1 MNIKKIAMTAL
12 AGAMLIGSVGCANN
26 KKNDN
31 NSNEAMSNSNASVEK
46 SNENAGKMEKKDLV
60 VFAAASMTEAL
71 EELKTEF
78 EKENPNLSLTF
89 NFDSSGTLK
98 TQIDEGADC
107 DVFVSAAQ
115 KQMDELDKEEKIDK
129 ETRFD
134 LLENEVT
141 LAVAKGNEKGIKDF
155 KDLEKDEVE
164 KIALGN
170 ADVPVGQYSEEILKN
185 LGIWDKIQDKVTLGS
200 NVKEVT
206 SWVSEKAADCGI
218 VYKTDAKTAGLETVA
233 VADDSM
239 LENKV
244 IYPAALL
251 KNSKNPEEGK
261 KYLEFLKGE
270 KASEILDKYGFKP
283 LNKGIK

>member
-1 MNIKKIAMTAL
+1 MNFKKIAMTAL
-12 AGAMLIGSVGCANN
+12 AGALLIGTAGCANN

-31 NSNEAMSNSNASVEK
+31 NSNELMSNSNVAK
-46 SNENAGKMEKKDLV
+46 SNEATDTKDKKKV
-60 VFAAASMTEAL
+60 TVFAAASMTEAL

-78 EKENPNLSLTF
+78 EKENPDLNLTF

-115 KQMDELDKEEKIDK
+115 KQMDELDKEDKIDK

-170 ADVPVGQYSEEILKN
+170 SDVPVGQYSEEILKN
-185 LGIWDKIQDKVTLGS
+185 LGIWDKIQDKVTFGS

-206 SWVSEKAADCGI
+206 SWVSEKTVDCGI

-261 KYLEFLKGE
+261 KYLEFLQGE

-283 LNKGIK
+283 LSK

>member
-1 MNIKKIAMTAL
+1 MNFKKIAMTVL
-12 AGAMLIGSVGCANN
+12 AGLMLIGTVGCSNNN
-26 KKNDN
+26 KTDSK
-31 NSNEAMSNSNASVEK
+31 SNEPMSSSNLAK
-46 SNENAGKMEKKDLV
+46 SNENADKDKKDLI

-78 EKENPNLSLTF
+78 EKENPNLNLTF

-98 TQIDEGADC
+98 TQIDSGADC

-115 KQMDELDKEEKIDK
+115 KQMDELEKEDKIDK
-129 ETRFD
+129 DTRID

-155 KDLEKDEVE
+155 KDLEKDDVE

-170 ADVPVGQYSEEILKN
+170 SDVPVGQYSEEILKN
-185 LGIWDKIQDKVTLGS
+185 LGIWDKIQDKVTFGS

-233 VADDSM
+233 IADDSM

-261 KYLEFLKGE
+261 NYLEFLKGE

>member
-1 MNIKKIAMTAL
+1 
-12 AGAMLIGSVGCANN
+12 
-26 KKNDN
+26 
-31 NSNEAMSNSNASVEK
+31 
-46 SNENAGKMEKKDLV
+46 
-60 VFAAASMTEAL
+60 MTEAL

-78 EKENPNLSLTF
+78 EKENPNLNLTF

-98 TQIDEGADC
+98 TQIDSGADC

-115 KQMDELDKEEKIDK
+115 KQMNELEEEDKIDK
-129 ETRFD
+129 DTRID

-155 KDLEKDEVE
+155 KDLEKDDVE

-170 ADVPVGQYSEEILKN
+170 SDVPVGQYSEEILKN

-244 IYPAALL
+244 VYPAALL

-261 KYLEFLKGE
+261 KYLEFLQGE

-283 LNKGIK
+283 LSK

>member
-1 MNIKKIAMTAL
+1 MNFKKIAMTAL
-12 AGAMLIGSVGCANN
+12 AGAMLIGTVGCSNNN
-26 KKNDN
+26 KTDS
-31 NSNEAMSNSNASVEK
+31 NSNEPMSSSNVAK
-46 SNENAGKMEKKDLV
+46 SNENTDKEKKDLV
-60 VFAAASMTEAL
+60 VFAAASMTEVL

-78 EKENPNLSLTF
+78 EKENPDLNLTF

-98 TQIDEGADC
+98 TQIDSGADC

-115 KQMDELDKEEKIDK
+115 KQMDELEDEDKIDK

-141 LAVAKGNEKGIKDF
+141 LAVAEGNEKGIKDF
-155 KDLEKDEVE
+155 KDLEKDDVE

-170 ADVPVGQYSEEILKN
+170 SDVPVGQYSEEILKN

-261 KYLEFLKGE
+261 KYLEFLQGE

-283 LNKGIK
+283 LSK

>member
-1 MNIKKIAMTAL
+1 MNFKKIAMTAL
-12 AGAMLIGSVGCANN
+12 AGALLITTVGCSNN

-31 NSNEAMSNSNASVEK
+31 NSNEAAPSSNVAK
-46 SNENAGKMEKKDLV
+46 SNEKEESKDKKEV
-60 VFAAASMTEAL
+60 TVFAAAS
-71 EELKTEF
+71 
-78 EKENPNLSLTF
+78 NLNLTF

-98 TQIDEGADC
+98 TQIDSGADC

-115 KQMDELDKEEKIDK
+115 KQMDELEKEDKIDK
-129 ETRFD
+129 DTRFD

-155 KDLEKDEVE
+155 KDLEKDDVE

-170 ADVPVGQYSEEILKN
+170 SDVPVGQYSEEILKS

-239 LENKV
+239 LKNKV

-251 KNSKNPEEGK
+251 KNSKNSEEGK
-261 KYLEFLKGE
+261 KYLEFLKGK
-270 KASEILDKYGFKP
+270 KASEVLDKYGFKP
-283 LNKGIK
+283 LSK

>member
-1 MNIKKIAMTAL
+1 MNFKKIAMTAL
-12 AGAMLIGSVGCANN
+12 AGAMLIGTVGCANKN
-26 KKNDN
+26 ANDN
-31 NSNEAMSNSNASVEK
+31 KSNEPMSSSNVAK
-46 SNENAGKMEKKDLV
+46 SNENTDKEKKDLV

-78 EKENPNLSLTF
+78 EKENPNLNLTF

-98 TQIDEGADC
+98 TQIDSGADC

-115 KQMDELDKEEKIDK
+115 KQMDELEDEDKIDK

-141 LAVAKGNEKGIKDF
+141 LAVAEGNEKGIKDF
-155 KDLEKDEVE
+155 KDLEKRDVE

-170 ADVPVGQYSEEILKN
+170 SDVPVGQYSEEILKN
-185 LGIWDKIQDKVTLGS
+185 LGIWDKIQDKVTFGS

-261 KYLEFLKGE
+261 KYLEFLQGK
-270 KASEILDKYGFKP
+270 KASEVLDKYGFKP
-283 LNKGIK
+283 LSK

>member
-12 AGAMLIGSVGCANN
+12 AGLMLVATVGCSN
-26 KKNDN
+26 KNENDN
-31 NSNEAMSNSNASVEK
+31 KSNEDMSSSNVVK
-46 SNENAGKMEKKDLV
+46 SNENVDNKDKKDLV

-115 KQMDELDKEEKIDK
+115 KQMDELEGEDKIDK

>member
-1 MNIKKIAMTAL
+1 MNFKKIAMTAL
-12 AGAMLIGSVGCANN
+12 AGALLITTVGCSNN

-31 NSNEAMSNSNASVEK
+31 NSNETAPSSNVAK
-46 SNENAGKMEKKDLV
+46 SNEKEESKDKKDV
-60 VFAAASMTEAL
+60 IVFAAASMTEAL
-71 EELKTEF
+71 EELKAEF
-78 EKENPNLSLTF
+78 EKENPNLNLTF

-98 TQIDEGADC
+98 TQIDSGADC

-115 KQMDELDKEEKIDK
+115 KQMDELEKKDKIDK
-129 ETRFD
+129 DARFD

-155 KDLEKDEVE
+155 KDLEKRDVE

-170 ADVPVGQYSEEILKN
+170 SDVPVGQYSEEILKN
-185 LGIWDKIQDKVTLGS
+185 LGIWDKIQDKVTFGS

-244 IYPAALL
+244 VYPAALL
-251 KNSKNPEEGK
+251 KNSKNPKEGK

>member
-1 MNIKKIAMTAL
+1 MNFKKIAMTAL
-12 AGAMLIGSVGCANN
+12 AGALLITTVGCSNN

-31 NSNEAMSNSNASVEK
+31 NSNETAPSSNVAK
-46 SNENAGKMEKKDLV
+46 SNEKEESKDKKDV
-60 VFAAASMTEAL
+60 IVFAAASMTEAL
-71 EELKTEF
+71 EELKAEF
-78 EKENPNLSLTF
+78 EKENPNLNLTF

-98 TQIDEGADC
+98 TQIDSGADC

-115 KQMDELDKEEKIDK
+115 KQMDELEKEDKIDK
-129 ETRFD
+129 DTRFD

-170 ADVPVGQYSEEILKN
+170 SDVPVGQYSEEILKN
-185 LGIWDKIQDKVTLGS
+185 LGIWDKIQDKVTFGS

-206 SWVSEKAADCGI
+206 SWVSEKTVDCGI

-283 LNKGIK
+283 LNK

>member
-1 MNIKKIAMTAL
+1 MNFKKIAMTAL
-12 AGAMLIGSVGCANN
+12 AGALLIGTAACANN
-26 KKNDN
+26 NKNDN
-31 NSNEAMSNSNASVEK
+31 NSNEPMSNSNVAK
-46 SNENAGKMEKKDLV
+46 SNEPTSTKDKKEV
-60 VFAAASMTEAL
+60 TVFAAASMTEAL

-98 TQIDEGADC
+98 TQIDSGADC

-115 KQMDELDKEEKIDK
+115 KQMDELEDEDKIDK

-141 LAVAKGNEKGIKDF
+141 LAVAEGNEKGIKDF
-155 KDLEKDEVE
+155 KDLEKDDVE

-170 ADVPVGQYSEEILKN
+170 SDVPVGQYSEEILKN

-261 KYLEFLKGE
+261 KYLEFLQGE

-283 LNKGIK
+283 LSK

>member
-1 MNIKKIAMTAL
+1 MNFKKIAMTAL
-12 AGAMLIGSVGCANN
+12 AGVMLIGTVGCSNNN
-26 KKNDN
+26 KTDS
-31 NSNEAMSNSNASVEK
+31 NSNEPMSSSNVAK
-46 SNENAGKMEKKDLV
+46 SNENTDSKEKKDLV

-78 EKENPNLSLTF
+78 EKENPNLNLTF

-98 TQIDEGADC
+98 TQIDSGADC

-115 KQMDELDKEEKIDK
+115 KQMNELEEEDKIDK
-129 ETRFD
+129 DTRID

-170 ADVPVGQYSEEILKN
+170 SDVPVGQYSEEILKN
-185 LGIWDKIQDKVTLGS
+185 LGIWDKIQDKVTFGS

-206 SWVSEKAADCGI
+206 SWVSEKTVDCGI

-261 KYLEFLKGE
+261 KYLEFLQGK

-283 LNKGIK
+283 LSK

>member
-1 MNIKKIAMTAL
+1 MNFKKIVMTAL
-12 AGAMLIGSVGCANN
+12 AGLMLIGTVGCANKN
-26 KKNDN
+26 ANDN
-31 NSNEAMSNSNASVEK
+31 KSNEPMSSSNLAK
-46 SNENAGKMEKKDLV
+46 SNENANNKEKKDLI

-78 EKENPNLSLTF
+78 EKENPNLNLTF

-98 TQIDEGADC
+98 TQIDSGADC

-115 KQMDELDKEEKIDK
+115 KQMNELEDEDKIDK

-141 LAVAKGNEKGIKDF
+141 LAVAEGNEKGIKDF
-155 KDLEKDEVE
+155 NDLEKRDVE

-170 ADVPVGQYSEEILKN
+170 SDVPVGQYSEEILKN
-185 LGIWDKIQDKVTLGS
+185 LGIWDKIQDKVTFGS

-206 SWVSEKAADCGI
+206 SWVSEKIADCGI

-261 KYLEFLKGE
+261 KYLEFLQGE

-283 LNKGIK
+283 LSK

>member
-12 AGAMLIGSVGCANN
+12 AGAMLIGTVGCANN

-31 NSNEAMSNSNASVEK
+31 NSNQAMSNSNASVAT
-46 SNENAGKMEKKDLV
+46 SNEKADNMEKKDV
-60 VFAAASMTEAL
+60 IVFAAASMTEAL

-78 EKENPNLSLTF
+78 EKENPNLNLTF

-115 KQMDELDKEEKIDK
+115 KQMDELEGEDKIDK

-164 KIALGN
+164 KWL
-170 ADVPVGQYSEEILKN
+170 
-185 LGIWDKIQDKVTLGS
+185 
-200 NVKEVT
+200 
-206 SWVSEKAADCGI
+206 
-218 VYKTDAKTAGLETVA
+218 
-233 VADDSM
+233 
-239 LENKV
+239 
-244 IYPAALL
+244 IYHL
-251 KNSKNPEEGK
+251 
-261 KYLEFLKGE
+261 
-270 KASEILDKYGFKP
+270 
-283 LNKGIK
+283 